1 MMRAAETPSRR
12 AGTHIRTDAQLQS
25 RRALACRLCLLC
37 RVCVWLVRAVVVL
50 FAGARSGLSC
60 AWEWAYSR
68 VRFSY
73 TIVQCKQR
81 ARSTPRS
88 SFTAP

>member
-50 FAGARSGLSC
+50 FAGARSPVMCVGVGVL
-60 AWEWAYSR
+60 
-68 VRFSY
+68 
-73 TIVQCKQR
+73 
-81 ARSTPRS
+81 PRS
-88 SFTAP
+88 VLLHNCTM